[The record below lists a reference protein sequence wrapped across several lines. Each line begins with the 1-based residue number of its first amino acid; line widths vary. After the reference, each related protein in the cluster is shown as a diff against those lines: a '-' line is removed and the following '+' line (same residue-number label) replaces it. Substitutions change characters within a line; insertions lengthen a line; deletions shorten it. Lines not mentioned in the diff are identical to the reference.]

1 MIFPE
6 PLSSGDTAG
15 IISPSGPVDRE
26 VVRRGKKFL
35 EELGLKVKIGRN
47 TFLKKLYLAGED
59 YERAQ
64 DLMDMFRDKEVKA
77 IISSRGGYGCLRMLR
92 NIDFEVIRNNPKI
105 FIGYSDVSILLNNFV
120 KKAGLVTFHGPMLRQ
135 IGEGD
140 KLTVKIF
147 KQVLFGES
155 RVLTYKTP
163 DLQSVRSGK
172 VCGTLIGGCLSV
184 ILSTLGTDYEP
195 PWDESILFFEDL
207 DEPLYRIDRMLTQLK
222 LSGRLGRI
230 RGVIVGKIKGLK
242 KDALRLLLR
251 EILEDVHVPAVVG
264 FPAGHQIPNL
274 TLPIGAICT
283 LDADAPSV
291 TVELHG

>member
-15 IISPSGPVDRE
+15 IISPSGPVDKE
-26 VVRRGKKFL
+26 VVLRGKRFL
-35 EELGLKVKIGRN
+35 EELGLKVKIGRKV
-47 TFLKKLYLAGED
+47 FLKKLYLAGDD

-64 DLMDMFRDKEVKA
+64 DLVDMFMDKEVKA
-77 IISSRGGYGCLRMLR
+77 IISSRGGYGCLRMLKY
-92 NIDFEVIRNNPKI
+92 IDFEVIRNNPKI

-120 KKAGLVTFHGPMLRQ
+120 KKAGLVAFHGPMLLQ
-135 IGEGD
+135 IIEGD

-147 KQVLFGES
+147 KQVLFGET
-155 RVLTYKTP
+155 RLLTYKTP
-163 DLQSVRSGK
+163 ELQSVKKGK
-172 VCGTLIGGCLSV
+172 ARGTLIGGCLSV

-195 PWDESILFFEDL
+195 PWDESIFFFEDV

-222 LSGRLGRI
+222 LSGRLKRI
-230 RGVIVGKIKGLK
+230 RGLIAGKIKGVK
-242 KDALRLLLR
+242 RDALASLLK
-251 EILEDVHVPAVVG
+251 EILEDIPVPAVVG
-264 FPAGHQIPNL
+264 FPGGHQIPNL
-274 TLPIGAICT
+274 TLPIGAMCN